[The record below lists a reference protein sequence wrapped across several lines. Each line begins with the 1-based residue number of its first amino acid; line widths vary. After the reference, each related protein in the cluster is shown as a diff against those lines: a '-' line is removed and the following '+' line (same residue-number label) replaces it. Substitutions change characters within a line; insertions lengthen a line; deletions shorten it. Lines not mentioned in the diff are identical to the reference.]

1 MPRRGEA
8 YTRAKVQIGNPEM
21 ILRAGRVLRNPT
33 LLVTAIAL
41 LAAALVQSGELGS
54 SDTTHRCRPPTPFG
68 HPSLRS
74 FPMSIRTLASMAG
87 VASSMDGMASAN
99 RF

>member
-21 ILRAGRVLRNPT
+21 ILHAGRVLRNPT
-33 LLVTAIAL
+33 FLLTAIAL
-41 LAAALVQSGELGS
+41 LGAALVQSGELGS
-54 SDTTHRCRPPTPFG
+54 SDTTHRLQATHSLWTSEPPVSPD
-68 HPSLRS
+68 
-74 FPMSIRTLASMAG
+74 G